1 MMDFNAYKSDLISTL
16 SRVEPNSIELVVQSI
31 LKTRKGGGTVFVAG
45 NGGSAATAS
54 HMATDL
60 MFGSKLVNPSLKV
73 FSLNDN
79 NSIITATGNDIG
91 FEHLF
96 TRQLQFLSN
105 PGDLVI
111 LISASGNSPN
121 ILKCIEICK
130 PSGLQTVG
138 LVGFDGGKLS
148 KLVDVLVHVPT
159 EKGKYGIVEDI
170 HMIIGHA
177 ITQLLRDQADLESVD
192 K

>member
-1 MMDFNAYKSDLISTL
+1 
-16 SRVEPNSIELVVQSI
+16 
-31 LKTRKGGGTVFVAG
+31 
-45 NGGSAATAS
+45 
-54 HMATDL
+54 

>member
-1 MMDFNAYKSDLISTL
+1 LDFNAYKSDLISAL
-16 SRVEPNSIELVVQSI
+16 SRVKPNSIELVVQSI
-31 LKTRKGGGTVFVAG
+31 LNTRKRGGTVFVAG

-54 HMATDL
+54 HMATDF
-60 MFGSKLVNPSLKV
+60 MFGSKLVNPALKV

-121 ILKCIEICK
+121 ILNCIEICK
-130 PSGLQTVG
+130 PSGLRTVG

-192 K
+192 